1 MAVQQLAIN
10 KLSNPADKE
19 KLLKVLKTCSDSL
32 ARAEAEKELIREE
45 VKEICQQLE
54 LPKRLVNRMVKV
66 YHKQNYDEEVAVHE
80 QFETLYET
88 VVK

>member
-1 MAVQQLAIN
+1 MAVKQLTIN
-10 KLSNPADKE
+10 QLSEPDKE
-19 KLLKVLKTCSDSL
+19 KLFKIIKECSNSMVRIDG
-32 ARAEAEKELIREE
+32 EKDYIREAIADTA
-45 VKEICQQLE
+45 KSMQ
-54 LPKRLVNRMVKV
+54 LPKKLVARLIKV

>member
-1 MAVQQLAIN
+1 MAVQQLAVN
-10 KLSNPADKE
+10 TLSNPADRE
-19 KLLKVLKTCSDSL
+19 KLLKVLSECSNSMVRID
-32 ARAEAEKELIREE
+32 AEKDLI
-45 VKEICQQLE
+45 KEAIADTSKQLQI
-54 LPKRLVNRMVKV
+54 PKKLIAKMVKV

>member
-1 MAVQQLAIN
+1 MAVQQIDIN
-10 KLSNPADKE
+10 QLSNKADRD
-19 KLLKVLKTCSDSL
+19 KLLKVLKECSDSL
-32 ARAEAEKELIREE
+32 TRIDGEKDLIREA
-45 VKEICQQLE
+45 VTDTCKQLQ

>member
-1 MAVQQLAIN
+1 MSVQQIAVN
-10 KLSNPADKE
+10 QLSNPADRE
-19 KLLKVLKTCSDSL
+19 KLLKVIRECSDSMT
-32 ARAEAEKELIREE
+32 RAEAEKDYIRESIT
-45 VKEICQQLE
+45 EISKVLQ
-54 LPKRLVNRMVKV
+54 LPKRLVARMVKV

>member
-1 MAVQQLAIN
+1 MAVQQIAIN
-10 KLSNPADKE
+10 KISNPADKD
-19 KLLKVLKTCSDSL
+19 KLLKLLKTCSDSL

-66 YHKQNYDEEVAVHE
+66 YHKQNYDEEVATHE

>member
-1 MAVQQLAIN
+1 MAVQRLSVN
-10 KLSNPADKE
+10 VLSNEADRQ
-19 KLLKVLKTCSDSL
+19 KLLKVLKDCSDSMS
-32 ARAEAEKELIREE
+32 RMEGEKDLIKESVKDICEEL
-45 VKEICQQLE
+45 Q

-66 YHKQNYDEEVAVHE
+66 YHKQNYDEEVTVHE

>member
-1 MAVQQLAIN
+1 MAVQQLAVN
-10 KLSNPADKE
+10 TLSNPADRE
-19 KLLKVLKTCSDSL
+19 KLLKVLAECSDSMT
-32 ARAEAEKELIREE
+32 RIDAEKDLIRETIADTA
-45 VKEICQQLE
+45 KQLQI
-54 LPKRLVNRMVKV
+54 PKKLISKMAKV

>member
-1 MAVQQLAIN
+1 MAVQQLAVN
-10 KLSNPADKE
+10 TLSNPADRE
-19 KLLKVLKTCSDSL
+19 KLLKVLSECSNSMVRIDTEKDL
-32 ARAEAEKELIREE
+32 IKEAIADTSKQLQIPKKLIS
-45 VKEICQQLE
+45 K
-54 LPKRLVNRMVKV
+54 MVKV

>member
-1 MAVQQLAIN
+1 MAVQQIAIN
-10 KLSNPADKE
+10 KISNPADKD

-66 YHKQNYDEEVAVHE
+66 YHKQNYDEEVATHE